1 MAFKIRGGVIVPLNH
16 SPATTREEVIQNVSI
31 LLATRAGTCPLYRD
45 FGLSQDIVD
54 KPMVMR
60 EPLLIQEIHEKVE
73 RYEPRAKITKVTF
86 ELDVKTPGKLIPIVE
101 VELPDG

>member
-1 MAFKIRGGVIVPLNH
+1 
-16 SPATTREEVIQNVSI
+16 
-31 LLATRAGTCPLYRD
+31 
-45 FGLSQDIVD
+45 
-54 KPMVMR
+54 MVMR